1 MDRMTPRRMIND
13 ASEFFDAANILWPAN
28 TDLLYQLNELTPF
41 VVHYLIGHSIEL
53 SLKSF
58 LLSRGLKINELR
70 SRKYGHD
77 LSALL
82 IESRRRKLGKIVKL
96 TQREIK
102 AINLLNV
109 FYKDKLLEYT
119 EIGFYSFPPYTLI
132 NCIADKLHSKVRLF
146 CGLRPFRSKFK
157 TSIYF
162 RK

>member
-1 MDRMTPRRMIND
+1 MDRTTSRSMIIG
-13 ASEFFDAANILWPAN
+13 ASEFFDAAETLWPSN
-28 TDLLYQLNELTPF
+28 TDLVHQSSKPTPF

-58 LLSRGLKINELR
+58 LLSRGLKIDELR

-82 IESRRRKLGKIVKL
+82 IESRRRKLGNIVKL

-102 AINLLNV
+102 AINLLSF

-119 EIGFYSFPPYTLI
+119 EIGFYRFPPYKLI
-132 NCIADKLHSKVRLF
+132 HGLANKLHSKIRLF
-146 CGLRPFRSKFK
+146 CGLRPFKSKFK
-157 TSIYF
+157 T
-162 RK
+162 